1 MTSATVTEPVNAASR
16 AARKSPAKSSL
27 KGQMKGQQTRT
38 AIVDAALGLATHVG
52 LEGLSIGAVAEV
64 MQMSKSGVFA
74 HFGSREELQI
84 SVVREYRCSS
94 LPWPACAA
102 CPACVR
108 CLPTG

>member
-1 MTSATVTEPVNAASR
+1 MTSATVTEPVNAAPR

-64 MQMSKSGVFA
+64 CK
-74 HFGSREELQI
+74 
-84 SVVREYRCSS
+84 
-94 LPWPACAA
+94 
-102 CPACVR
+102 
-108 CLPTG
+108 